1 MSTDPTIWASPL
13 AVAAVLPLALLV
25 DRLQGEPRSALHPVV
40 WMGTLLAALGRWL
53 PSSPPRGAFAAGA
66 AAWCLGAGVSVS
78 GALLVE
84 RLLYGWLRWGVS
96 TMLGADAI
104 PEAAIGG
111 TAILAWTLLTAWLLK
126 PLLALRSL
134 LEEVG
139 AVEHALGLSLAAGRE
154 RTARI
159 CSRDTAALE
168 ATALR
173 ETAIE
178 SLAENLNDS
187 LVAPLFWFA
196 VAGLPGAA
204 LYRWA
209 NTADAMWGYR
219 DPRREW
225 SGKFAARA
233 DDVLSWPPARLTALL
248 LSPRGQGRRLREEA
262 GRTPSPNGG
271 WPMAAM
277 ALRLGV
283 RLGKPG
289 AYTLNEPGRPAD
301 GAALRLGLASAHR
314 TGWIAAA
321 ALGVLAAVVLW
332 TRSALWTGALA

>member
-1 MSTDPTIWASPL
+1 MGVWAPL
-13 AVAAVLPLALLV
+13 LATGAVLPLALLV
-25 DRLQGEPRSALHPVV
+25 DRVQGEPRGALHPVV
-40 WMGTLLAALGRWL
+40 WMGTLLAALGRRL
-53 PSSPPRGAFAAGA
+53 PSSPPRTAFAAGST
-66 AAWCLGAGVSVS
+66 AWCLGASVSVA
-78 GALLVE
+78 GASIVE
-84 RLLYGWLRWGVS
+84 RLLHVWLLS
-96 TMLGADAI
+96 GAA
-104 PEAAIGG
+104 PSIGG
-111 TAILAWTLLTAWLLK
+111 IEILAWTLLTAWLLK

-139 AVEHALGLSLAAGRE
+139 AVEHALGRSLAAGRE

-159 CSRDTAALE
+159 CSRDTAALD

-248 LSPRGQGRRLREEA
+248 LWPRGRGGRLREEA

-283 RLGKPG
+283 RLGKSG
-289 AYTLNEPGRPAD
+289 AYTLNECGRPAD
-301 GAALRLGLASAHR
+301 GAAVRLGLTLAHR
-314 TGWIAAA
+314 AGWRAAA
-321 ALGVLAAVVLW
+321 ALSVLAVAVAV
-332 TRSALWTGALA
+332 AGA

>member
-1 MSTDPTIWASPL
+1 MPA
-13 AVAAVLPLALLV
+13 LALLV
-25 DRLQGEPRSALHPVV
+25 DRVQGEPRPALHPVV
-40 WMGTLLAALGRWL
+40 WMGTLLAAFGRRL
-53 PSSPPRGAFAAGA
+53 PSSPPRTAFAAGTI
-66 AAWCLGAGVSVS
+66 AWCLGAVASLSV
-78 GALLVE
+78 ALALE
-84 RLLYGWLRWGVS
+84 RLLHEWL
-96 TMLGADAI
+96 LAGAGSPLARSGI
-104 PEAAIGG
+104 APLAALVW
-111 TAILAWTLLTAWLLK
+111 ALLTAWLLK

-139 AVEHALGLSLAAGRE
+139 AVEIALGRSLAAGRE
-154 RTARI
+154 RAARI
-159 CSRDTAALE
+159 CSRDTSALD

-187 LVAPLFWFA
+187 LLAPLFWFA

-219 DPRREW
+219 DERREW

-233 DDVLSWPPARLTALL
+233 DDVLSWLPARLTALL
-248 LSPRGQGRRLREEA
+248 LWPRGQGTRLREEA
-262 GRTPSPNGG
+262 RRTPSPNGG

-289 AYTLNEPGRPAD
+289 TYTLNERGRPAD
-301 GAALRLGLASAHR
+301 GAALRLALTLAHR
-314 TGWIAAA
+314 AAWRA
-321 ALGVLAAVVLW
+321 VAGAGVLVAV
-332 TRSALWTGALA
+332 ALWARGGFWTGGIGR